1 MFKWKRQNQNEEISE
16 KNNRWAS
23 LTKDSHIELLLI
35 KSNEKCENKSLFSFE
50 KQVYAVVEL
59 SGNTWQ
65 VFLTINTLWI
75 LYYTW
80 MEMETERV
88 FTVNWIV

>member
-59 SGNTWQ
+59 SGIFDHKYSLNI
-65 VFLTINTLWI
+65 VLYMNRDGDGACVHRELDRIN
-75 LYYTW
+75 
-80 MEMETERV
+80 
-88 FTVNWIV
+88 

>member
-59 SGNTWQ
+59 SGIFDHKYSLNIVLYTNRDGDGAC
-65 VFLTINTLWI
+65 VHRELDRIN
-75 LYYTW
+75 
-80 MEMETERV
+80 
-88 FTVNWIV
+88 